1 MRRTAISISFALV
14 TALVGATSFASS
26 TPPPGTNTDGGP
38 GVAPRRHTVVV
49 DQSDDG
55 FLQCYDSCMSSC
67 DGWTCP
73 AYCFLQCIDPNTEV
87 ASGETMSDP
96 DAPRCA

>member
-49 DQSDDG
+49 DQSDDDLAG
-55 FLQCYDSCMSSC
+55 LGGVGTLD
-67 DGWTCP
+67 DDDI
-73 AYCFLQCIDPNTEV
+73 AVL
-87 ASGETMSDP
+87 
-96 DAPRCA
+96 DAGLDH